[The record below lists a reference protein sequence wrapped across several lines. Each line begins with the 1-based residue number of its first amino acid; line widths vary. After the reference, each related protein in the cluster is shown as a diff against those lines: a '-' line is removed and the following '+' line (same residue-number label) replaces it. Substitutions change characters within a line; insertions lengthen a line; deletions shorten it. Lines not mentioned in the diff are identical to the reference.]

1 MTLLDAYTHFL
12 ATMEEEKLIQHKT
25 VTTKFVKSSST
36 PRVLRITFTDKYATD
51 SSSEDEQE
59 HSFVQR
65 VKTKKTV
72 KEIRFQTCSSHSNKK
87 INKKKHED
95 GENYNVDGECGLN
108 NKNERHKQVE
118 IVHQKF
124 RGVRRRPWGRWA
136 AEIRDPRL
144 GRRRWLG
151 TYDTAEEAA
160 LVYDKAAIEYRGADA
175 VTNIIEPPQKH
186 HQQQKQQKR
195 TSKKVDKDCNGS
207 SSSSCVTES
216 SWSERKS
223 VQEWIREIT
232 GEEYLDESFGSFC
245 SYNEHVLPTMV
256 SNESS
261 SCMVDNISF
270 HLEEDFESC
279 KWEVDNYFNDPLI
292 ET

>member
-1 MTLLDAYTHFL
+1 
-12 ATMEEEKLIQHKT
+12 MEEQKIIELKT

-36 PRVLRITFTDKYATD
+36 PKIVRITFTDKDATD
-51 SSSEDEQE
+51 SSSEEEQE
-59 HSFVQR
+59 HNFVQR
-65 VKTKKTV
+65 VITKKIV
-72 KEIRFQTCSSHSNKK
+72 NEIRFQTSSTHSNKK
-87 INKKKHED
+87 IYKKKHED
-95 GENYNVDGECGLN
+95 GENYNVNGECGL
-108 NKNERHKQVE
+108 KSVDH
-118 IVHQKF
+118 KF

-160 LVYDKAAIEYRGADA
+160 LVYDRAAIEYRGADA
-175 VTNIIEPPQKH
+175 VTNIIKPPQKH
-186 HQQQKQQKR
+186 DDQPKQQKR
-195 TSKKVDKDCNGS
+195 KSKNVDKYNNGS
-207 SSSSCVTES
+207 SSSSCVTET
-216 SWSERKS
+216 WSERIN

-232 GEEYLDESFGSFC
+232 GEEYLEESFGCFC
-245 SYNEHVLPTMV
+245 SYNEHVVPLPTMV

-261 SCMVDNISF
+261 SCMVDNIPF

-279 KWEVDNYFNDPLI
+279 EWEVDNYFNDPLI